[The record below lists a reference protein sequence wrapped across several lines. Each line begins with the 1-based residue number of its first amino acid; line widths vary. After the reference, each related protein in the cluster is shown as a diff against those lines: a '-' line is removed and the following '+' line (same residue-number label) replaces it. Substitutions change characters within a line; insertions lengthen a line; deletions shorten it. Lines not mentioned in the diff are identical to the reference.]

1 MYHYVEDKEFL
12 KRAQRVCS
20 NLVVELE
27 EALREE
33 GINSQ
38 FFLIGSGGRNMVTQN
53 EEGPIDFDYNLNI
66 LSCDDFNDCKVI
78 KETVRWAFNKV
89 LRNNGLSDCDDSTSS
104 LTTKHIHF
112 NGDDD
117 SNEFS
122 IDVGIVTKGRNGN
135 WNRLKHE
142 KSFIGFMCYQ
152 DRYYWNEGPNLDK
165 CKEKAMAIKLIPGCW
180 DYVRDRY
187 LELKNHYLR
196 SNDYNHPSFVCYIQT
211 VNDAYNHMKQKG
223 LFD

>member
-12 KRAQRVCS
+12 KRAQKSCS
-20 NLVVELE
+20 SLMVELE
-27 EALREE
+27 EELREE

-38 FFLIGSGGRNMVTQN
+38 FFLIGSGAKNMVTQN
-53 EEGPIDFDYNLNI
+53 ENESIDFDYNLNI
-66 LSCDDFNDCKVI
+66 LSCDEENCRAI
-78 KETVRWAFNKV
+78 KETARKAFNKV
-89 LRNNGLSDCDDSTSS
+89 LRQNGLRDCEDSTSS
-104 LTTKHIHF
+104 LTTKKFYLRGEKNI
-112 NGDDD
+112 GI
-117 SNEFS
+117 S
-122 IDVGIVTKGRNGN
+122 IDVGIVRKDNDGFLH
-135 WNRLKHE
+135 RLKHE
-142 KSFIGFMCYQ
+142 KGSTSYQ

-196 SNDYNHPSFVCYIQT
+196 NNDYNHPSFVCYIQA
-211 VNDAYNHMKQKG
+211 VNDAYNQMKQKG